1 MISQADSYNMLLAY
15 HKSTSSHSS
24 HSHSVSPIVSPFT
37 SSDGVPSSIPDPE
50 WHDLVDPSIR
60 EVLGSKEMKRQGL
73 WWELIKG
80 EVEYVRDLR
89 VLCQVR
95 DEIQAID
102 GRS

>member
-1 MISQADSYNMLLAY
+1 MLLAY

-24 HSHSVSPIVSPFT
+24 HSHSVSPFISPFT

-89 VLCQVR
+89 VLCQVSDL
-95 DEIQAID
+95 DER
-102 GRS
+102 GCEER